1 MPDAHTAVVHELIVR
16 YLDAWTA
23 RVLHGARGVAYAQ
36 SGGGTGSP
44 APAVVRVFSEFADRL
59 RGQRLMVLV
68 ACPDGEVDSVRAGL
82 AATAAEAGLAPDV
95 MSLVVAAGPSL
106 VPLIHE
112 ADRAP
117 VFAYLDRRGVDP
129 DAAATLG
136 ALAGHRGLEVLVR
149 GPAADLSGWAWR
161 AAVELVGRDGAA
173 ETVGFA
179 AADER
184 ALGVFK
190 GELWALDEYAGI
202 RYRDP
207 GDPERTL
214 VDISLRPPLGPLRRA
229 VCAHLAGGPRTLT
242 QLRAHALTA
251 TIYRADDVARAV
263 TELEQARTV
272 LREPAGGRLTPATV
286 VRLAA

>member
-23 RVLHGARGVAYAQ
+23 RALHGGRGVAYAQ
-36 SGGGTGSP
+36 SGGGTDSP

-59 RGQRLMVLV
+59 RGQRLTVLV
-68 ACPDGEVDSVRAGL
+68 ACPDGDVEGVRAGL
-82 AATAAEAGLAPDV
+82 SATAADAGLAPDV
-95 MSLVVAAGPSL
+95 MSLVVAAGSSL
-106 VPLIHE
+106 VPLE
-112 ADRAP
+112 GVERAA
-117 VFAYLDRRGVDP
+117 VFAYVDRRGVSA
-129 DAAATLG
+129 DADATLA
-136 ALAGHRGLEVLVR
+136 ALAAHRGLEVLVR
-149 GPAADLSGWAWR
+149 GPAADLSGWPWH
-161 AAVELVGRDGAA
+161 AAVELVGRDGVA
-173 ETVGFA
+173 ETVGFGA
-179 AADER
+179 GDER

-202 RYRDP
+202 RFRDP

-229 VCAHLAGGPRTLT
+229 VCAHLAGGARTLA
-242 QLRAHALTA
+242 QLRAHALAA

-263 TELEQARTV
+263 TELEQGGTV
-272 LREPAGGRLTPATV
+272 LREPPGGRLTPATV